1 MGVPKRKRSH
11 SRQHSRMANKH
22 VATPTLIECPNAS
35 CEALI
40 QPHTACPRCGY
51 YQGREVIEINTERRE
66 RMENA

>member
-1 MGVPKRKRSH
+1 
-11 SRQHSRMANKH
+11 MANKH

-51 YQGREVIEINTERRE
+51 YQGREVIEINTERRA
-66 RMENA
+66 RLENA